1 MQENWIGKSYGVEIV
16 FKIKDAPDTISVFTT
31 RPDTIFGATYVVL
44 APEHPL
50 VKKMTAGTP
59 QEKEVLDFIEKTANK
74 SKSLRMSGDQRKE
87 GVFTGRYA
95 INPVNNEA
103 IPIFIGD
110 YVLMDYGTGAIMAV
124 PTHDQRDFEFAKHH
138 SLPMRIVIEDPKNPS
153 ISVKEMSQAYEEAG
167 VLVNSGEFDRT

>member
-1 MQENWIGKSYGVEIV
+1 RTMQENWIGKSYGVEIF
-16 FKIKDAPDTISVFTT
+16 FKVKDFTQTINVFTT

-50 VKKMTAGTP
+50 VKKLIAGMR
-59 QEKEVLDFIEKTANK
+59 QEKKALDFINKTANK

-87 GVFTGRYA
+87 GVFIGRYA
-95 INPVNNEA
+95 INPVNNED

-110 YVLMDYGTGAIMAV
+110 YVLMEYGTGAIMAV

-138 SLPMRIVIEDPKNPS
+138 KLPMRIVIEDPKKPLV
-153 ISVKEMSQAYEEAG
+153 SVEDMGQAYE
-167 VLVNSGEFDRT
+167 GEGLL